1 MTSCCEV
8 KSDIAGRASRRLG
21 LEKER
26 LELVSVKQRLDELRF
41 WMPAAGLS
49 KLVGETLSVIDRL
62 GERLEA
68 KAIVAVVGGTGAG
81 KSTLVN
87 ALCGKDGTVQE
98 GNKRPTTRSIT
109 ALARTPGDA
118 NVLVE
123 SFGGGELEVKHDLGF
138 RFRDLVLVDTPDTDS
153 SECSDYSPLLDRV
166 LERADA
172 LICVFPA
179 QDPKR
184 RDNLVRLADK
194 VAKYQAEH
202 VFLVLNQCDRIAEKE
217 LDEIRADFERNVRGS
232 WTKTGK
238 VFLVSARSSLE
249 TPSWTEGERPL
260 HSVNEF
266 ESLCSAIRELDGARF
281 ADMRIARA
289 RELRIETEEAIRRA
303 IRDYGDWDDIHD
315 RLKRFEKGLV
325 ERLLEQ
331 ESGRIALRSRELSSI
346 LYKAVAERWR
356 GPIGTYLHLGLLI
369 RAVGSSLRYLNP
381 LNWAKRAAV
390 RFLGA
395 AGEGCSAEE
404 SLLDDSIS
412 FDWDLVKGAVLE
424 EWPSLGAD
432 LVNRF
437 QMSPDF
443 LDGEKAVVFAEL
455 EESVQRHWPRHLG
468 RVIDRMSKARSHP
481 FFQVVAHLPL
491 VLAAAFSLYELL
503 LTYFQGKYLPQ
514 DYYYQLCAI
523 LLLLWLLPSWV
534 VQSRAGGS
542 AAGIKKSLQ
551 AELASSKI
559 EARMLPVLQEIDTI
573 MNLRDGRH
581 PEDRGIVV

>member
-1 MTSCCEV
+1 MTTSIREIKGDV
-8 KSDIAGRASRRLG
+8 AGRASRRLG
-21 LEKER
+21 LERER
-26 LELVSVKQRLDELRF
+26 LALASVKKRLDELRF

-49 KLVGETLSVIDRL
+49 KLVGETLSVVDRL

-68 KAIVAVVGGTGAG
+68 KAIVAVVGGTGSG

-98 GNKRPTTRSIT
+98 GSRRPTTRSIT

-138 RFRDLVLVDTPDTDS
+138 RFRDVVLVDTPDTDS

-172 LICVFPA
+172 LVCVFPA

-184 RDNLVRLADK
+184 RDNIVRLADK
-194 VAKYQAEH
+194 VAKFQAEH
-202 VFLVLNQCDRIAEKE
+202 VFLVLNQCDRIAESE
-217 LDEIRADFERNVRGS
+217 LDEIRADFERNVRES
-232 WTKTGK
+232 WAKTGK

-249 TPSWTEGERPL
+249 SPEWIEGERPL
-260 HSVNEF
+260 HSANEF
-266 ESLCSAIRELDGARF
+266 ESLCSAVRELDGASF

-289 RELRIETEEAIRRA
+289 RELRVETEEAVRRA
-303 IRDYGDWDDIHD
+303 IRDYGDWDGIHD
-315 RLKRFEKGLV
+315 RLRQFEKGLV

-331 ESGRIALRSRELSSI
+331 ESGRIALRSGELSSI
-346 LYKAVAERWR
+346 LYRAVAERWR
-356 GPIGTYLHLGLLI
+356 GPIGTYLHLGLLV
-369 RAVGSSLRYLNP
+369 RAVGSSLRCLNP
-381 LNWAKRAAV
+381 LSWAR
-390 RFLGA
+390 RA
-395 AGEGCSAEE
+395 AGEGRTAEVA
-404 SLLDDSIS
+404 LLDDSIS

-424 EWPSLGAD
+424 EWPGLGAD
-432 LVNRF
+432 LVNKF
-437 QMSPDF
+437 QMTPEF
-443 LDGEKAVVFAEL
+443 LDGEKAVVFEEL

-468 RVIDRMSKARSHP
+468 KVIDRMSKARSHP
-481 FFQVVAHLPL
+481 FLQVVAHLPL
-491 VLAAAFSLYELL
+491 VSAAAFSLYNLL
-503 LTYFQGKYLPQ
+503 TTYFQGKYLPQ

-542 AAGIKKSLQ
+542 AAGVKKALQ
-551 AELASSKI
+551 AELASDKI
-559 EARMLPVLQEIDTI
+559 EARMLPVIQEIDVI
-573 MNLRDGRH
+573 RELCHG
-581 PEDRGIVV
+581 